1 MKKGL
6 LLSAL
11 ALITLFYSCDDDD
24 DGGND
29 ITGEEIAINDDDII
43 GEWEVTLFIDDGD
56 NDTDDLDDYTLEFQ
70 EDGDLVITRISDSER
85 VTGSWNL
92 SSNGRVLSIDLPDDV
107 DTIDP
112 DDELEDLEEDD
123 WVFINQDGD
132 NLWLLEE
139 DDDIND
145 DDRDELRLRRT

>member
-123 WVFINQDGD
+123 WVFINQDGN
-132 NLWLLEE
+132 NLWLLED

>member
-1 MKKGL
+1 M
-6 LLSAL
+6 
-11 ALITLFYSCDDDD
+11 ITLFYSCDDDD

>member
-70 EDGDLVITRISDSER
+70 EDGDLVITRISDNER

-123 WVFINQDGD
+123 WVFINQDGN